1 MKKPYRICPY
11 CSGMFTWWELRD
23 LRFESSVNSYGRQ
36 TYVER
41 IFSAGSF
48 ESSVNS
54 YGRQTKFIH
63 TASTYWFES
72 SVNSY
77 GRQTLSECITDG

>member
-36 TYVER
+36 TKLT
-41 IFSAGSF
+41 IGACCMKF

-54 YGRQTKFIH
+54 YGRQTIGKSFDTKH
-63 TASTYWFES
+63 KFES

-77 GRQTLSECITDG
+77 GRQTYAAYKV